1 MKKLLFVF
9 IFFTFALF
17 LVACE
22 KPVQLTAPEIT
33 LEGTVLKWNEIEN
46 ASGYIVKINDEEVT
60 VNDTS
65 YNLKDLR
72 LSSYK
77 ITVIAV
83 GDGKLFLDSN
93 PSNEINIQPVNKM
106 ELNKG
111 TTTNN
116 VVTYTVNV
124 QSNADA
130 LGFVM
135 ELTFD
140 NGKLTITE
148 DKVKFAN
155 IIPNSWIND
164 VNITDGKVVIAL
176 TGLDPIN
183 VRLLQTLVTLEFTV
197 TDASGVVALSS
208 FEIDN
213 G

>member
-46 ASGYIVKINDEEVT
+46 ASSYIVKINDEEISVT
-60 VNDTS
+60 DTS
-65 YNLKDLR
+65 YNLKDYR
-72 LSSYK
+72 LSQFK

-83 GDGKLFLDSN
+83 GDGVKYTDSE
-93 PSNEINIQPVNKM
+93 PSNEINIQPANKM

-111 TTTNN
+111 TSTNN

-124 QSNADA
+124 QSNADV

-135 ELTFD
+135 EITFD
-140 NGKLTITE
+140 NEKLEITE
-148 DKVKFAN
+148 NKVKFAN
-155 IIPNSWIND
+155 ILPNGWIND
-164 VNITDGKVVIAL
+164 VNITDGKVLIAL
-176 TGLDPIN
+176 TGLDPVN

-197 TDASGVVALSS
+197 TDASGVVTLSS